1 MRTATSGKP
10 TVEALMPLAPH
21 DATAATRFLELA
33 LDLRLRAM
41 REPIPLFEFS
51 RDVARNPVLDDD
63 VLEHHMNDDA
73 ETFVWSG
80 MTADDLLALPPAAGD
95 PKSDGFPRGA
105 SSPSRLVSFAQHLW
119 SAYDEFVC
127 EMKAIQ

>member
-51 RDVARNPVLDDD
+51 R
-63 VLEHHMNDDA
+63 
-73 ETFVWSG
+73 TS
-80 MTADDLLALPPAAGD
+80 PATRC
-95 PKSDGFPRGA
+95 STTTC
-105 SSPSRLVSFAQHLW
+105 SSTT
-119 SAYDEFVC
+119 
-127 EMKAIQ
+127 